1 MNDIFPTNFNW
12 ITNTRINANV
22 TLNTTIPE
30 SCPAANMFRVG

>member
-1 MNDIFPTNFNW
+1 MIFSQQTL
-12 ITNTRINANV
+12 IGLLKRINANV